1 MRTATRGRLD
11 KREAILDAALRVFV
25 REGYDRASIDAI
37 AVEAGVSKPTVYA
50 HLGSKEELF
59 KTVMIG
65 SADRSSTKILQLL
78 QDFPTTG
85 RGLRDRLV
93 EVGYQVIDCQRSA
106 DGWALQRLL
115 YAEAARFPDLFDTV
129 VAHGGSRVTDALAGR
144 LARLAHAGHL
154 DIDDPM
160 VAAGQFTGLVSGDLP
175 YLSALGTRTVS
186 DKALRRAVT
195 EGVDTFVR
203 AFGKR

>member
-1 MRTATRGRLD
+1 MGTATRGRVD
-11 KREAILDAALRVFV
+11 KRQAILDAALRVFV

-37 AVEAGVSKPTVYA
+37 AAEAGVSKPTVYA

-59 KTVMIG
+59 TTVMVD
-65 SADRSSTKILQLL
+65 SAERSATKILGLL
-78 QDFPTTG
+78 QSFPTSG
-85 RGLRDRLV
+85 RGLRDRLI

-106 DGWALQRLL
+106 EGWAMQRLL

-154 DIDDPM
+154 TIGDPE
-160 VAAGQFTGLVSGDLP
+160 VAAGQFISLVSGDLP
-175 YLSALGTRTVS
+175 YLSALGTRSVS
-186 DKALRRAVT
+186 DKELRRAVT
-195 EGVDTFVR
+195 AGVETFLR
-203 AFGKR
+203 AFGT